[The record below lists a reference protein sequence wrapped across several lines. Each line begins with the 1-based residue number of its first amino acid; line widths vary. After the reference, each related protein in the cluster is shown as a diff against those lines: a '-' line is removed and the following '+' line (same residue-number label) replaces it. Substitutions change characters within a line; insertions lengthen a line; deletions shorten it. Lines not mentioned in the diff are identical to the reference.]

1 MLPEPD
7 RDETP
12 RREPDVYCFTV
23 LRGMTV
29 AIVIETRDWYAGLIQ
44 AARARVRIEGSN

>member
-1 MLPEPD
+1 MLPGPD
-7 RDETP
+7 HDETL

-23 LRGMTV
+23 QRGMTV
-29 AIVIETRDWYAGLIQ
+29 AIVIETRDWYAGLVQ